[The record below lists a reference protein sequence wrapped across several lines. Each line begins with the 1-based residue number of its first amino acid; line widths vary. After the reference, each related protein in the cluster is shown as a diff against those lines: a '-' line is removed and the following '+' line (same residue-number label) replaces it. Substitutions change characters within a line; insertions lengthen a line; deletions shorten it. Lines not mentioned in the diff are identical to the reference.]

1 NRHSMSACDNVLV
14 NFNARIELMLWTSV
28 KFKMPETTKMTSWF
42 IVNTAKGVGVTTYS
56 PLNGFSKTVFI
67 DNETHHDLEVTHW
80 MPLPHPPES

>member
-1 NRHSMSACDNVLV
+1 MSACDNVLV

-67 DNETHHDLEVTHW
+67 DNETHQDLEVTHW

>member
-1 NRHSMSACDNVLV
+1 
-14 NFNARIELMLWTSV
+14 
-28 KFKMPETTKMTSWF
+28 MTSWF

-67 DNETHHDLEVTHW
+67 DNETHQDLEVTHW

>member
-1 NRHSMSACDNVLV
+1 RHSMSACDNVLV